1 MTGDII
7 VQAATRLTP
16 SVQQPAPHAPSDPR
30 VAALHRAV
38 RAAIVVPAV
47 FAFSLLVIRDLQVA
61 TFAVFGSVALLVMA
75 DFGGRRR
82 PRALAYLAATLAG
95 AALVALG
102 TAVSPNAVVAAA
114 VMLVVGFTL
123 SFAGVFGG
131 YIPAAQ
137 TALLLSFVLAASI
150 PATVSAIPTR
160 VAGWV
165 LAGVIATNAG
175 VFLWPLFEHVALR
188 KSAAEACIPVADLVA
203 AEQENARV
211 EQAAR
216 LMQVARAAVSAVR
229 REYAHTSLRPAGP
242 TRRDR
247 AFVQLMTQLEQ
258 IVDLSE
264 RPFHDKSRQ
273 SPRPCTQEG
282 RALAAAVIAALRA
295 SAAVL
300 TGGGPPDIRAIDDA
314 RRAHRAALDAWAVQ
328 QLRGG
333 RAPEE
338 VLAGIDVDHTL
349 RVVAYVTIA
358 LSANAVIAAGGRPDD
373 SVPLPAAIPRLEG
386 VRGTVRR
393 TVRTVRTHLDPS
405 STVLHSSLR
414 LAVGLAV
421 SVLLARTLGL
431 GHAFWVVLGTLSVLR
446 SNALGTGRT
455 TIQALVGTAIGF
467 VVGGLVASVAAR
479 DSLLT
484 WIALPIALFLASY
497 AASAIGFVAGQAAFT
512 VTVMLI
518 FNLIAPAGWQLGLVR
533 VEDVAVGTGVSLVVG
548 LLLWPRGARRD
559 VTRSTALFYRAVAAY
574 LERAFNLVLGVDD
587 DADVSRV
594 RAEAARARDR
604 TGEAF
609 DVFLNERGA
618 KPLTPEAAARL
629 VSAGNQ
635 AMLAGD
641 LLVVAADV
649 GYQSLPCP
657 DGAAT
662 VEAEVHTLL
671 AGIGQLG
678 ADLAARARGGAPPRR
693 PSAEALRDAA
703 IGCMRRAAGSEGA
716 TRGAIA
722 VVIAG
727 EWVQN
732 LARMEADL
740 EEPVRQATEAA
751 GTRWWR

>member
-1 MTGDII
+1 M
-7 VQAATRLTP
+7 
-16 SVQQPAPHAPSDPR
+16 
-30 VAALHRAV
+30 
-38 RAAIVVPAV
+38 
-47 FAFSLLVIRDLQVA
+47 
-61 TFAVFGSVALLVMA
+61 
-75 DFGGRRR
+75 
-82 PRALAYLAATLAG
+82 
-95 AALVALG
+95 
-102 TAVSPNAVVAAA
+102 
-114 VMLVVGFTL
+114 
-123 SFAGVFGG
+123 
-131 YIPAAQ
+131 
-137 TALLLSFVLAASI
+137 
-150 PATVSAIPTR
+150 
-160 VAGWV
+160 
-165 LAGVIATNAG
+165 
-175 VFLWPLFEHVALR
+175 
-188 KSAAEACIPVADLVA
+188 
-203 AEQENARV
+203 
-211 EQAAR
+211 
-216 LMQVARAAVSAVR
+216 
-229 REYAHTSLRPAGP
+229 
-242 TRRDR
+242 
-247 AFVQLMTQLEQ
+247 
-258 IVDLSE
+258 
-264 RPFHDKSRQ
+264 
-273 SPRPCTQEG
+273 
-282 RALAAAVIAALRA
+282 
-295 SAAVL
+295 
-300 TGGGPPDIRAIDDA
+300 
-314 RRAHRAALDAWAVQ
+314 
-328 QLRGG
+328 
-333 RAPEE
+333 
-338 VLAGIDVDHTL
+338 
-349 RVVAYVTIA
+349 
-358 LSANAVIAAGGRPDD
+358 
-373 SVPLPAAIPRLEG
+373 
-386 VRGTVRR
+386 
-393 TVRTVRTHLDPS
+393 
-405 STVLHSSLR
+405 
-414 LAVGLAV
+414 
-421 SVLLARTLGL
+421 
-431 GHAFWVVLGTLSVLR
+431 
-446 SNALGTGRT
+446 GTGRT

-574 LERAFNLVLGVDD
+574 LAGAFNLVLGVDD

-604 TGEAF
+604 AGEAF

-629 VSAGNQ
+629 VSAGSQ

-641 LLVVAADV
+641 LLVVVAADV
-649 GYQSLPCP
+649 GYQALPCP

-678 ADLAARARGGAPPRR
+678 AGLAAGAPGGAPPRR
-693 PSAEALRDAA
+693 PSAEALRGAA

-740 EEPVRQATEAA
+740 EEPVRQATAAA